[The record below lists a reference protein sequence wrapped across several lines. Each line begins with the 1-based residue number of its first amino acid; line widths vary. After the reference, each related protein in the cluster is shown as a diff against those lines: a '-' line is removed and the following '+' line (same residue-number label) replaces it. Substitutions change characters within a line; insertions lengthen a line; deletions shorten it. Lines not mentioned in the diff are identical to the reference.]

1 MIEFVFMLTHHDRTI
16 DEPLRVYADIRD
28 CGLRYVGF
36 KDIGA
41 TRRRT
46 ARGLRGRARRRS

>member
-1 MIEFVFMLTHHDRTI
+1 MIEFVFMLTHHDRTV
-16 DEPLRVYADIRD
+16 DDPLAVYAEVRG

-41 TRRRT
+41 SG
-46 ARGLRGRARRRS
+46 AAAPRGLREGAG